1 VSELQTK
8 SFMTNKHFQ
17 IKITSVRNRKPVKKV
32 KETSEALQ
40 LEESL
45 MSVLSNPLLDRLPM
59 SDVLRMNLTYAVR
72 DLAKGDY

>member
-1 VSELQTK
+1 
-8 SFMTNKHFQ
+8 MTNKHFQ